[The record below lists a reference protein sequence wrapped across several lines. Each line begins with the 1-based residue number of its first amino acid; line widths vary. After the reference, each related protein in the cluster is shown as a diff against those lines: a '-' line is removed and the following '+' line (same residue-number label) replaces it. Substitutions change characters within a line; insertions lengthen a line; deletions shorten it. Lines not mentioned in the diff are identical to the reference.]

1 MSAFATATVVFTSC
15 SAARAGAMGK
25 TRRAA
30 SIANW
35 ACNCAT
41 RRPSAGSRPSCA
53 MTVGRPHDQRDLGN
67 GLRP

>member
-1 MSAFATATVVFTSC
+1 MSAFATATVVFMSC
-15 SAARAGAMGK
+15 SAARVGAMVR
-25 TRRAA
+25 TRRAV

-53 MTVGRPHDQRDLGN
+53 PQAGHTIERDLGN